1 MTTILIWGAV
11 SAFGLGPTVGTLAY
25 RQDMGQIDRDLR
37 EYDVFVAVADCSLI
51 GREGILIADSN
62 VYKALVFDCSG
73 DVETTGWM
81 ECEFSKHNH
90 DCAVGVE
97 VDYWFWEDN
106 PELIGQNA
114 ALVLG

>member
-1 MTTILIWGAV
+1 
-11 SAFGLGPTVGTLAY
+11 
-25 RQDMGQIDRDLR
+25 
-37 EYDVFVAVADCSLI
+37 
-51 GREGILIADSN
+51 
-62 VYKALVFDCSG
+62 
-73 DVETTGWM
+73 M